1 MDNFKKKREAIL
13 EDLWLNENLGP
24 SIVSRGC
31 DAAIA
36 LDLPVIFNEWVKDWP
51 FGFKRNDEYHIIMQT
66 IFPHYTTEGYGEPT
80 SKQLYQ
86 YWLNNIYNPE

>member
-1 MDNFKKKREAIL
+1 MNKDAKKAFPGSSTVCQPAYKEGFI
-13 EDLWLNENLGP
+13 
-24 SIVSRGC
+24 
-31 DAAIA
+31 AAIA
-36 LDLPVIFNEWVKDWP
+36 LDLPVKFNEWVKDWP